1 MSNAALH
8 YAILTASTDQAKTLV
23 LVDGKVVKSSVANPT
38 RGHFLACAGS
48 LSDFA
53 NTLNTMTVKQS
64 LIVGAVHNPNGAV
77 LAVGNKIAL
86 TTVKNPKPNHAA
98 RCKDHIKN
106 IKQSGFLLFDIDGN
120 SAGLD
125 EITAFIPEL
134 SGVGAVVKPSSSSM
148 IYDKDGVQLVGA
160 KGLHIYVAIADMSDA
175 ERVAAVF
182 WGRMWLA
189 GHGHYLISAGV
200 NPMLLERGLFDA
212 TVLGKSERLSFE
224 ARPVLKDGLTQ
235 RDNVAVV
242 VDGGVLDT
250 ALIADLTAVELAE
263 IATLKQAA
271 RELVRP
277 THERVIATKKAAFI
291 AKGNTAAD
299 YDGLS
304 GRVLPRDFMVE
315 TAQGL
320 FKVGDL
326 DGSHNNL
333 TMRDPFEPDYDGG
346 SLTKAKFYW
355 NDGKPVINSQA
366 HGGVKYTIKAAT
378 KPAFADWLIAKQ
390 LNSPKTIYSFFFS
403 NIKEAAAAVGVAFV
417 ASDLSVARSGKNNN
431 VLPLA
436 SGDDSKLCAFV
447 TLENHHGVTFPEFRF
462 STTKD
467 NGLDIRFST
476 HSAAW
481 ALYNAGV
488 LPVGKLTAGKATVAK
503 ALKEQTPAVSL
514 QTPLQKENRVAE
526 LAKEYAAASDDLAES
541 YYLQRAFTSFAPAHA
556 VLGSRVWSDE
566 SSADYLAAVLPVL
579 KDAGMRYGVDDKGGF
594 LIARLQNKSDKA
606 VGYQKIYDVEVNLGE
621 RGNQLIDGQC
631 LDGSRASA
639 FLALGTAAAKFDDYV
654 FVAHDLL
661 SGVAVFLATGKPV
674 FVAMTKPALVSTDKV
689 NAKTGLFEVVETSP
703 VADVLK
709 VVKGFGYKR
718 AVIAAGNHALGKGG
732 NADVWAALKAAKTH
746 GARVFV
752 SSCASFYDVL
762 LRHDMATLK
771 AQLKF
776 KKNPVE
782 VVPEANVF
790 DGALQL
796 LGVCPDK
803 LVYKHTWYCAASA
816 VSNQF
821 DMSLPEA
828 ELMIAAALVG
838 RGVALETAKQNAAK
852 AVGQALYKALERCKV
867 KNTAE
872 FEGFDG
878 VFNSQNIVHKE
889 KVSFVLSCATK
900 LPRTKKINGKE
911 ITVKGANTHRLSFD
925 KYVDMLNRH
934 GMRNLAQ
941 AHKILLHKGIWLD
954 RRPMGT
960 GKTELMGAVLALAEA
975 RNGSC
980 SYICHRQS
988 LVANSSDRINATS
1001 YKALNSM
1008 AKTHNEMSISL
1019 CVNSIV
1025 NSFYN
1030 EFVTSFT
1037 NVLFIDE
1044 IRQTLEHIAVGT
1056 VKSSE
1061 RKAVYDTLI
1070 AAINNADYVLASDA
1084 DLNQATVDWL
1094 RVNFPEKKFFGL
1106 MCDVKPPTAV
1116 IEYGHYDAVWN
1127 AAIECVNAGL
1137 NTLVQCDSSNAAMAM
1152 YAAIKHPSRKVLV
1165 ITGDNKGGDNAE
1177 DTRAKQFLLNP
1188 NEEIKHYDCVIHS
1201 PVIGTGVSIT
1211 CDHVQAHF
1219 ALFRGILAENEVLQ
1233 MIGRNRPSKKI
1244 TIGFNDKHTKN
1255 RVSNADNLR
1264 DGELKARERVQGGVI
1279 VTDALDFFRIS
1290 VVAARNDSLNDYA
1303 VQSLLL
1309 MRLKGYQLSRFVG
1322 DLSNDE
1328 QKTARKA
1335 AKLAHCLG
1343 VVKFNDE
1350 GRINFHEAMKLERAE
1365 SLTQEESHS
1374 LEHFKIIE
1382 GLALSSAVDG
1392 IGLPCV
1398 SEDDVLAWDG
1408 GRILKTIRNR
1418 EIAEATRDQRK
1429 AVDIEHAG
1437 FKSVAKGFFIDGVLF
1452 EAVGKAVDQERA
1464 AWICDLL
1471 QEHHKELGALGLGNY
1486 ERASKYVFRTLNNFL
1501 AHFGYKLDAK
1511 QKGAGKDRGDRVYTL
1526 VSDETIDAIVARRG
1540 ANVNAFKAVC
1550 VTDDVLI

>member
-1 MSNAALH
+1 MNNTALH

-77 LAVGNKIAL
+77 LAVGNKISL
-86 TTVKNPKPNHAA
+86 TTVNNPKPNHAA
-98 RCKDHIKN
+98 RCKDHIRN

-160 KGLHIYVAIADMSDA
+160 KGLHIYVPIVDMSDA

-263 IATLKQAA
+263 IAILKQAA

-291 AKGNTAAD
+291 AKGNAAAD

-346 SLTKAKFYW
+346 SVTKAKFYW

-390 LNSPKTIYSFFFS
+390 LNSPEAIYSFFFS

-431 VLPLA
+431 VLPLV

-503 ALKEQTPAVSL
+503 VLKEQTPAVSL

-526 LAKEYAAASDDLAES
+526 LAKEYAAASGDLAES
-541 YYLQRAFTSFAPAHA
+541 YYLHRAFTSFVPAHA
-556 VLGSRVWSDE
+556 VLGSRVWSGE

-579 KDAGMRYGVDDKGGF
+579 KDAGVRYGVDDKGGF
-594 LIARLQNKSDKA
+594 LIVRLQNKSDKA

-689 NAKTGLFEVVETSP
+689 NVKTGLFESVETSP

-732 NADVWAALKAAKTH
+732 NAFVWSALKAAKTH

-752 SSCASFYDVL
+752 SSGTSFYDVL
-762 LRHDMATLK
+762 LKHDMATLK

-782 VVPEANVF
+782 VVPEQNVF

-828 ELMIAAALVG
+828 ELMIASALVG
-838 RGVALETAKQNAAK
+838 RGVAVETAKQNAAK

-878 VFNSQNIVHKE
+878 VFDITRLDYYGYAFVKACF
-889 KVSFVLSCATK
+889 KRAGVSFAVFKVMVKAHGIYNVDAAT
-900 LPRTKKINGKE
+900 RI
-911 ITVKGANTHRLSFD
+911 
-925 KYVDMLNRH
+925 
-934 GMRNLAQ
+934 LAS
-941 AHKILLHKGIWLD
+941 KGIWLD
-954 RRPMGT
+954 SRPMGT

-975 RNGSC
+975 RNKSC
-980 SYICHRQS
+980 SYLCHRQS

-1001 YKALNSM
+1001 YKVLNSM

-1019 CVNSIV
+1019 CVNSII

-1030 EFVTSFT
+1030 QFVTSFT
-1037 NVLFIDE
+1037 DVLFIDE
-1044 IRQTLEHIAVGT
+1044 IRQTLEHVAVGT
-1056 VKSSE
+1056 VKASE

-1070 AAINNADYVLASDA
+1070 AAINNADTVLASDA

-1094 RVNFPEKKFFGL
+1094 RLNFPEKKFFGL
-1106 MCDVKPPTAV
+1106 MCDVKSPTAV

-1127 AAIECVNAGL
+1127 AAIDSINAGL

-1152 YAAIKHPSRKVLV
+1152 YHAVKHPGRKVLV

-1255 RVSNADNLR
+1255 RVSNAENLR

-1279 VTDALDFFRIS
+1279 VTDALDMFRIS

-1335 AKLAHCLG
+1335 AKLAHCAG
-1343 VVKFNDE
+1343 VVKFNYE

-1382 GLALSSAVDG
+1382 GLALSSASDG

-1398 SEDDVLAWDG
+1398 SEEDVLAWDG